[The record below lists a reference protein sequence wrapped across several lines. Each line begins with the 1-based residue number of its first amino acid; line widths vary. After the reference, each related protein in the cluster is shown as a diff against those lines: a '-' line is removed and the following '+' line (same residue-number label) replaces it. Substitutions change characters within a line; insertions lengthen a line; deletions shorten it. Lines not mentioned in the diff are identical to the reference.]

1 MGGEVGKGVGFEG
14 IRCREKR
21 EKGMEITSV
30 GCAFLESARDLGKVN
45 PQGVYWGDSNSRDTD
60 P

>member
-1 MGGEVGKGVGFEG
+1 VFGG
-14 IRCREKR
+14 IRYSECR

-30 GCAFLESARDLGKVN
+30 GCASLESARDLGKAN
-45 PQGVYWGDSNSRDTD
+45 PQGVYWGDSSSGYTH